1 MLTRRTSGATAN
13 PGSRLGGL
21 LWRASSI
28 GGETLVDVAGTT
40 GTGFVVM
47 GAFSVSKW
55 PTVAADCVEIGGD
68 CASCEPGNLH
78 FPSASCGHTTVGF
91 TSATSLITSLLEK
104 TESKRTRSRNVFAS
118 RKFPGPPEEL
128 CAIVIPLSSSPPHGV
143 KLMLRIRRL
152 VPSRRL
158 SSCRIFACAPCD
170 CTYRFTPSK
179 KAAPSATVAPNKMNV
194 IRSNFCTL

>member
-1 MLTRRTSGATAN
+1 MLVRKSRPLKLASSAPFRSRELKGPFLMLTRRTSGATAN

-78 FPSASCGHTTVGF
+78 FPSASYGHKTRKENGDYQVHKKHNHLLFLRNRPPQT
-91 TSATSLITSLLEK
+91 ATCT
-104 TESKRTRSRNVFAS
+104 KRTPAHLPNPCQFFV
-118 RKFPGPPEEL
+118 
-128 CAIVIPLSSSPPHGV
+128 PL
-143 KLMLRIRRL
+143 
-152 VPSRRL
+152 
-158 SSCRIFACAPCD
+158 
-170 CTYRFTPSK
+170 
-179 KAAPSATVAPNKMNV
+179 
-194 IRSNFCTL
+194 